1 MADVSLT
8 SHQFVKPASQARRLG
23 FGIIILLFLC
33 LVTAP
38 FYANPIAKDAPDIK
52 QGVVSFKQWGALSRP
67 VELSGDWTFYWRSP
81 LGARAARSIPP
92 LVARVPGEWTNTKI
106 AGGLSV
112 PEQGRATYQLII
124 KGLQPGDYR
133 LYVPL
138 VYSATQVSL
147 NGQILSRRGTL
158 GTDAATTQYAA
169 RSHEA
174 FFYADGRDMVLTID
188 IASFLHRDNGLETPP
203 ILGLAQ
209 PMQYWTAL
217 QWGQEFLFHTT
228 LVLLGT
234 FGLGVFLFRRSDKP
248 SLYLAISSFL
258 FLVPSAVQGFDNVFL
273 MAFPGFSFGQMLAA
287 HYVSTTLSLGFFL
300 AYVHA
305 LFPRE
310 SPRRAY
316 RVMLGIFA
324 VQITLQIAGF
334 VFGGTLLASKVNIGL
349 MVVMQLV
356 FLYVF
361 VVLVRAVR
369 RNRDGAMIFL
379 LGMAVFFL
387 SITMLAVVA
396 YGLIPSDKLIGYDLT
411 GYGILILLFSHIIVL
426 AERWSAAIYEAEQ
439 MNDDL
444 RQLLDVNLAITS
456 EMQLESLLRKIVE
469 VTTKL
474 LHADRSSLFLYD
486 EKRDELWSLVAEGV
500 NSQQIRFPANQGL
513 AGAALMSG
521 EVVNTPD
528 AYDDPR
534 FIRETDIETGYRSR
548 TILSMPIIARDGRKL
563 GVMQALNRQ
572 NATRFSSEDIAK
584 MGAFAAQAAIA
595 IDNATLF
602 SQIVESQN
610 YNEGILRSMSAGVIT
625 LDREG
630 QIIKVNEAAAAMFG
644 VSAEVAQSTNLR
656 AFLTAA
662 NPQSILE
669 IDEVSASGESR
680 TFFDIDLTTLTGGI
694 VSANVSIVPL
704 INDGERQG
712 VLILIED
719 ITQGKRLEGAMRRFM
734 TQNVVDQVL
743 GHENDLLFG
752 AACEAS
758 VMFADIRNFTAMAEQ
773 LSPREAVDMLNEIFT
788 ELFEAVAAFDGMLD
802 KFIGDALMAV
812 YGAPIS
818 GANDAA
824 NAVASAIQMQALI
837 AKINARRRERGL
849 EDIRLGIGIASGEV
863 IAGTIGSPKRM
874 DYTVIGDSVNLAAR
888 LENSTKYYHADI
900 IVCEKTAAALGDHIL
915 KRELDLIRVRGRL
928 QPSTIYEILPQQ
940 DGDLAIQT
948 ALVFAYAEGRKH
960 LANGEWAQ
968 AIIAFERALEI
979 DPNDHPSAI
988 MRERAKIL
996 LETPNPD
1003 WDGVWH
1009 SRRGL
1014 VRGRFG

>member
-1 MADVSLT
+1 MADLSLT
-8 SHQFVKPASQARRLG
+8 SQPFIEPATQARRLG

-33 LVTAP
+33 LFTAP
-38 FYANPIAKDAPDIK
+38 FYVNPIAKDAPSVKNGAI
-52 QGVVSFKQWGALSRP
+52 SFEAAGALNRP
-67 VELSGDWTFYWRSP
+67 VELNGNWSFLWRSS
-81 LGARAARSIPP
+81 LGSRAAGSVPP
-92 LVARVPGEWTNTKI
+92 FFVRMPGEWTDAKTSDGMSI
-106 AGGLSV
+106 
-112 PEQGRATYQLII
+112 PEQGRATYQLLI

-138 VYSATQVSL
+138 VYSATLVSL
-147 NGQILSRRGTL
+147 NGKPVSRQGRL
-158 GTDAATTQYAA
+158 GNNAATTEYTA
-169 RSHEA
+169 RSHDI
-174 FFYADGRDMVLTID
+174 FFRADGGDITLTID
-188 IASFLHRDNGLETPP
+188 VASFLHRDNGLETPP

-273 MAFPGFSFGQMLAA
+273 MAFPGVSFPMMLAA

-305 LFPRE
+305 LFPGE
-310 SPRRAY
+310 SPVRAF
-316 RVMLGIFA
+316 RVMLGVFA
-324 VQITLQIAGF
+324 VQISLQIAGF
-334 VFGGTLLASKVNIGL
+334 IFGGTLLASKVNIGL

-356 FLYVF
+356 FVYVF

-369 RNRDGAMIFL
+369 QNRDGAMIFL

-396 YGLIPSDKLIGYDLT
+396 YGIVPSDRLIGYDMT

-426 AERWSAAIYEAEQ
+426 AERWSSAIYEAEQ

-513 AGAALMSG
+513 AGYALMSG
-521 EVVNTPD
+521 EVVNTSD

-534 FIRETDIETGYRSR
+534 FIRETDVETGYRSH

-602 SQIVESQN
+602 SQIVESRN

-630 QIIKVNEAAAAMFG
+630 QIIKVNEAAASMFG
-644 VSAEVAQSTNLR
+644 VSAEVAQSTDLR

-662 NPQSILE
+662 NPQSILQ
-669 IDEVSASGESR
+669 IDEVSGSGESK
-680 TFFDIDLTTLTGGI
+680 TFFDIDLTTLTGGT

-712 VLILIED
+712 LLILIED
-719 ITQGKRLEGAMRRFM
+719 ISQGKRLEGAMRRFM

-773 LSPREAVDMLNEIFT
+773 LSPRAAVDMLNEIFT
-788 ELFEAVAAFDGMLD
+788 ELFESVAAFDGMLD

-818 GANDAA
+818 GAHDAA
-824 NAVASAIQMQALI
+824 NAVASAIQMQSLI
-837 AKINARRRERGL
+837 AKINMARRERSL
-849 EDIRLGIGIASGEV
+849 EDIRLGIGVASGEV

-888 LENSTKYYHADI
+888 LENSTKYYHVDI
-900 IVCEKTAAALGDHIL
+900 IICEKTAAALGDTIR
-915 KRELDLIRVRGRL
+915 KRELDLIRVRGR
-928 QPSTIYEILPQQ
+928 QTPTTIYEVLPQQ
-940 DGDLAIQT
+940 DGDLTTQT
-948 ALVFAYAEGRKH
+948 ALVTAYDSGRKH
-960 LANGEWAQ
+960 LASGNWAE
-968 AIIAFERALEI
+968 AIAAFDRALAI
-979 DPNDHPSAI
+979 DPNDHPATI

-1003 WDGVWH
+1003 WDGVWQ

-1014 VRGRFG
+1014 VRGRF